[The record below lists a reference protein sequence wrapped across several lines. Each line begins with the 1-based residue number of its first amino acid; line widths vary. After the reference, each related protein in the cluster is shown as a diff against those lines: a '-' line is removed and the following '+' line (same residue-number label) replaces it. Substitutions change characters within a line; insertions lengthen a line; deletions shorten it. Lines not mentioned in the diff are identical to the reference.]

1 MSSTSYKVPAHIK
14 KYVKVELYNFNKTKK
29 LIETMQNSKLVPTHS
44 LLIAERKVAQIQTVR
59 DRLNKD
65 QRDIA
70 EVIFFKH
77 YSQAKAE
84 LEEYIS
90 YDSYYWTMNK
100 VIYLVAE
107 EMDLI

>member
-29 LIETMQNSKLVPTHS
+29 LIKDMRKDKLVSSHS
-44 LLIAERKVAQIQTVR
+44 LLIAERKITQIQSVL
-59 DRLNKD
+59 DRLNED
-65 QRDIA
+65 QRKIA
-70 EVIFFKH
+70 EIIFFKH
-77 YSQAKAE
+77 YSQTKAE